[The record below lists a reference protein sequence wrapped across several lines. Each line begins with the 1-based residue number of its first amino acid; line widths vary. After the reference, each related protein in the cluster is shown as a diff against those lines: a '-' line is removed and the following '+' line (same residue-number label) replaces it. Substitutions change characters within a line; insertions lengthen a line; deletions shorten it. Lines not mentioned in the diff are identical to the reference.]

1 MGINST
7 SHIVP
12 TIIEFAFEF
21 RIKEWILVF
30 CWDCV
35 CLILF
40 TENISWLML
49 RINKLLQESKYQSLL
64 FQVAFPRKAN
74 VSQRRSSPLPLS
86 LLLEISRVL
95 NHAAEDTL
103 ASVECAWNHRLTL
116 RGWEKCLAQI
126 KRKLPQKLVSVSH
139 MDMYAWVIQNVAAKC
154 VTMATA
160 DHSKINDFAKI
171 NTVFSSNERKKN
183 YENKNSQRR

>member
-1 MGINST
+1 MILSRGTFWFKQPWRQKHFQVIHVVDKLVYKLQDKPRIINST

-12 TIIEFAFEF
+12 TIIQFAFKF
-21 RIKEWILVF
+21 KIKEWILVF

-64 FQVAFPRKAN
+64 FQAAFPRKAN
-74 VSQRRSSPLPLS
+74 VSQRRSSPLALS
-86 LLLEISRVL
+86 FLLEISRVL

-103 ASVECAWNHRLTL
+103 ASVECAWNH
-116 RGWEKCLAQI
+116 GLA
-126 KRKLPQKLVSVSH
+126 
-139 MDMYAWVIQNVAAKC
+139 
-154 VTMATA
+154 
-160 DHSKINDFAKI
+160 
-171 NTVFSSNERKKN
+171 
-183 YENKNSQRR
+183 